1 MFGVVGEL
9 LTPLRCWRKIGDFA
23 RRNLLKV
30 SVSHRH
36 VCVPSEAE
44 GSIEDT
50 LQLSPVDGR
59 VLPAKLELGPD

>member
-1 MFGVVGEL
+1 MFGVVREL
-9 LTPLRCWRKIGDFA
+9 LTPLRFWRQIGDLA

-44 GSIEDT
+44 CSVEDT
-50 LQLSPVDGR
+50 LQPGPVEGR
-59 VLPAKLELGPD
+59 VLPAKLELGPN